1 MSSPVFIIHEGD
13 GVAEAAKS
21 MVHNDIGAL
30 PVLDKN
36 HRLIGIFSKR
46 EVLKIVAS

>member
-1 MSSPVFIIHEGD
+1 DS
-13 GVAEAAKS
+13 VAEAARS

-36 HRLIGIFSKR
+36 HRLTGIFSKR
-46 EVLKIVAS
+46 EVLKVIVS